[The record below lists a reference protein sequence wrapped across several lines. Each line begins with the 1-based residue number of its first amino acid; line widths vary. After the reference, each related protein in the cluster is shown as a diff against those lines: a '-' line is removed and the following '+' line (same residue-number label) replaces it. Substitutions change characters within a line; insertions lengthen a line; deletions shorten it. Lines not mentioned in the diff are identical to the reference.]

1 MDRHAPSPFERSGDR
16 LGRDALGAVARL
28 PVYALLDRIRGVGNV
43 GSIFRTADA
52 AGLAGLYL
60 TGYTATPPRPDMEKT
75 ALGATET
82 VPWSHWIDPLAAV
95 EHLRE
100 RDVRIVALEQTGD
113 ALSLDALDDVWP
125 TCFILGNEVDGV
137 APALLARVDASVEIP
152 MSGLKKSLNVAV
164 SFGVLAFELR
174 RRWAAAGREGA

>member
-1 MDRHAPSPFERSGDR
+1 MQRPAHPFARTGDR
-16 LGRDALGAVARL
+16 LSRDAVSELSRM

-82 VPWSHWIDPLAAV
+82 VPWTHWPDPAAAV
-95 EHLRE
+95 DRLRA
-100 RDVRIVALEQTGD
+100 DGVRIVALEQTAGS
-113 ALSLDALDDVWP
+113 LPLDALDDVWP
-125 TCFILGNEVDGV
+125 ACFVLGNEVDGV
-137 APALLARVDASVEIP
+137 SPGILARADAAVEIP
-152 MSGLKKSLNVAV
+152 MAGVKKSLNVAV

-174 RRWAAAGREGA
+174 RRWLAGCKEGA